1 MQRGTSIP
9 VLLAVAAL
17 VALAPGCDREERAVA
32 EVEPKPTTR
41 PATQPATRPAEEE
54 PPKTL
59 TSYLDVL
66 RDARPDYP
74 ATRPLERPVGLDE
87 ADRVSFD
94 VPLYLDA
101 AGNLWLSHPRG
112 ESAADVV
119 AGDLQRQTFVTQEP
133 VEFAWWKGGP
143 RVELIVRRADGG
155 HDWVHETGRA
165 SVPAS
170 DAGDYD
176 FDRAFPVGDSLVVP
190 TVGGAAVLTPAGR
203 PEDPE
208 RFLRRYGNA
217 SGASGDGTVEVAAV
231 KLFDGEN
238 PPPTEIRTDGVGLL
252 AWVPWDD
259 GLDVPGGTGVA
270 RHFGGAWSVLPAGDG
285 WADRPVHLMPLA
297 DGSVLQI
304 AVDDAGDAGDAEMRT
319 LPLNE
324 FTVDRAAIEQL
335 VANLTAYDRS
345 TRDAAFAQL
354 SQAGAAVWPV
364 LEELKESAR
373 PRARAEIEQLL
384 ATRDSPTLGGLIP
397 EPGPVRVRSRL
408 DDGGA
413 VLAYD
418 EGVAIPDVAG
428 VSVLRRPAYLIVR
441 PGKRVGP
448 LSDLLVSELEADLA
462 ADLYAYGDELI
473 VGGDGEGPRRFG
485 LNHFAP
491 VLGEADQHFDVPLGI
506 DRLGRWLFR
515 QSVDDTGRTLVLDV
529 RLADP
534 APSLPTWV
542 IETGELGEAG
552 WDPADWPTMK
562 LGGAWRLL
570 EAGLGGV
577 AAGDGGGHARDEVG
591 GRLGA
596 CGRPPTGGG
605 TSAASTR
612 CAS

>member
-1 MQRGTSIP
+1 M
-9 VLLAVAAL
+9 
-17 VALAPGCDREERAVA
+17 
-32 EVEPKPTTR
+32 
-41 PATQPATRPAEEE
+41 
-54 PPKTL
+54 
-59 TSYLDVL
+59 
-66 RDARPDYP
+66 
-74 ATRPLERPVGLDE
+74 
-87 ADRVSFD
+87 
-94 VPLYLDA
+94 
-101 AGNLWLSHPRG
+101 
-112 ESAADVV
+112 
-119 AGDLQRQTFVTQEP
+119 
-133 VEFAWWKGGP
+133 
-143 RVELIVRRADGG
+143 
-155 HDWVHETGRA
+155 
-165 SVPAS
+165 PAS
-170 DAGDYD
+170 DAGAYD
-176 FDRAFPVGDSLVVP
+176 FARAFPVGESLVVP
-190 TVGGAAVLTPAGR
+190 TRGGAAVLTPAGR

-217 SGASGDGTVEVAAV
+217 TGASGDGTVEVAAIRIH
-231 KLFDGEN
+231 DGDN

-259 GLDVPGGTGVA
+259 GLDAPGGTGVA
-270 RHFGGAWSVLPAGDG
+270 RHVGGAWSMLPAGDG
-285 WADRPVHLMPLA
+285 WAERPVHLMPLA

-304 AVDDAGDAGDAEMRT
+304 AVDDAGDAEMRT
-319 LPLNE
+319 LPLNKFE
-324 FTVDRAAIEQL
+324 VDRASVEQL
-335 VANLTAYDRS
+335 VANLTAYDRP

-408 DDGGA
+408 GDGGA
-413 VLAYD
+413 VLAYAD
-418 EGVAIPDVAG
+418 GVAIPDVAG

-448 LSDLLVSELEADLA
+448 LSDLLVSELEADPA
-462 ADLYAYGDELI
+462 ANLFAYGDELI

-491 VLGEADQHFDVPLGI
+491 VLGEADGHFDVPLGI

-515 QSVDDTGRTLVLDV
+515 QSGGDAGRTLVLDV

-562 LGGAWRLL
+562 LGGAWRLM
-570 EAGLGGV
+570 EAGWEVLPPETEVGTRETKSAGGWELAVGPDGRRYFGGIDSLRVVTPGGEDVSWPLPAEAVGTGRAAQVKLAVDDEGRLFLFNRPGRVVRIEPTEGDADQPYEVIGVFTEQIPGAVPRRVWIDPAGRVCAAYFGDTVVVMWPDGQVPAPIRQMMPAERREEPRGMGGV
-577 AAGDGGGHARDEVG
+577 
-591 GRLGA
+591 
-596 CGRPPTGGG
+596 
-605 TSAASTR
+605 
-612 CAS
+612 